1 MRTGR
6 YGYIAVICLSAVGLL
21 LFSRCG
27 GTPDDTIGLEVL
39 SVTGTSVEVTLT
51 PCPPVTPVSVAAPC
65 SDPATLLYVL
75 VDRSMSYCEWVRPSL
90 ELLAGLLPEVV
101 SPGDRV
107 VMAWISNASERPA
120 EVFFQE
126 YVPDVGVPAVD
137 PQPQPP
143 SCVCTPAPPANS
155 TPLPDEETE
164 LLGHVH
170 RQALTATAQWYEERW
185 EQCEEE
191 WQRRMSEYSC
201 QLQAWNLSVQQAVR
215 RWDEDREE
223 AVDRFLEQAV
233 PTIEM
238 QAQLTRCSQGTHIRE
253 ALYVA
258 SVVLQNAVGDG
269 GFQHYRLLVLSDMW
283 EDRVTELPEIPIDL
297 GNVDVVVAMMYCS
310 EAADCA
316 DRQHRWEEELN
327 MANAQSIAFRLVV
340 DSTVQGLAELLGR

>member
-6 YGYIAVICLSAVGLL
+6 YGYIVVICLSAVGLL

-27 GTPDDTIGLEVL
+27 GTSDDTIGLEVL

-51 PCPPVTPVSVAAPC
+51 PCPPVAPVAVATPR

-107 VMAWISNASERPA
+107 IMAWISNASERPV
-120 EVFFQE
+120 EVFFQG
-126 YVPDVGVPAVD
+126 YVPEVGVPAVD
-137 PQPQPP
+137 PQPQLP
-143 SCVCTPAPPANS
+143 SYVCTPAPPADS
-155 TPLPDEETE
+155 TSPPDEGTD
-164 LLGHVH
+164 LLNHIR

-191 WQRRMSEYSC
+191 WQRAMSDYYC
-201 QLQAWNLSVQQAVR
+201 QLPAWNSSAQQATR

-238 QAQLTRCSQGTHIRE
+238 QARMTGCTHGTHIRE

-258 SVVLQNAVGDG
+258 STVLQNAVADGD
-269 GFQHYRLLVLSDMW
+269 FQHYRLLVLSDMW
-283 EDRVTELPEIPIDL
+283 EDRVTELPDISLDF
-297 GNVDVVVAMMYCS
+297 GNVDVVVAMMYCAA
-310 EAADCA
+310 AADCI
-316 DRQHRWEEELN
+316 DRQHGWEEELN

-340 DSTVQGLAELLGR
+340 DSTVRGLAEMLGR